1 MISRVKLT
9 LAIMKDATIMVPKAQ
24 APKAKI
30 NKKNYIKLKSSR
42 TTKETI
48 NKRKRQCMNREKI
61 SDKT

>member
-1 MISRVKLT
+1 MISIVKLT
-9 LAIMKDATIMVPKAQ
+9 LAIMKDAIMVPEAL

-30 NKKNYIKLKSSR
+30 NKKNYIKLKSSC

-48 NKRKRQCMNREKI
+48 NNMKRQCMNWEKI

>member
-9 LAIMKDATIMVPKAQ
+9 LAITKDAIMVPKAQ

-48 NKRKRQCMNREKI
+48 NKRKRQCMNWEKI

>member
-9 LAIMKDATIMVPKAQ
+9 LAITKDAIMVPKAQ
-24 APKAKI
+24 APTAKI

-48 NKRKRQCMNREKI
+48 NKRKRQCMNWEKI